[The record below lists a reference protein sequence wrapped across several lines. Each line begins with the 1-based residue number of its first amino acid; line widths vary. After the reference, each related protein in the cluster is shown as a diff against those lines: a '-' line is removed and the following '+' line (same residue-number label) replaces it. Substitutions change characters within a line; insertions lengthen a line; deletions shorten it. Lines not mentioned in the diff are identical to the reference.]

1 MTIKKEEVVSLGI
14 VLKTHPYKESDSLV
28 TVYFKDYG
36 KMTLIA
42 RGVKK
47 LKSKNA
53 SACQSLTL
61 SEFTFIPRNGLST
74 MIKAS
79 SVDFYRYIKEN
90 LELEAYASYFM
101 EFVLKNEEDN
111 QPDLEIFDTLKKSL
125 DALNHGYP
133 YPLVYL
139 LYNAFILKRC
149 GMALQVDGCVRC
161 LRQDHIAGISLEDGG
176 FVCHD
181 CLSLHDKQL
190 DKVTLK
196 AFRHINKLTIDSI
209 DQLKVPDESID
220 LLLEIMDYYVD
231 EMTGILFKTKK
242 MIQSLSKI

>member
-1 MTIKKEEVVSLGI
+1 MENVKFF
-14 VLKTHPYKESDSLV
+14 PDYKEVFIDERLKY
-28 TVYFKDYG
+28 YFKPICTIGKYHFLTIDGIFCIRNYKFAENDYFG
-36 KMTLIA
+36 F
-42 RGVKK
+42 K
-47 LKSKNA
+47 LKDGKY
-53 SACQSLTL
+53 
-61 SEFTFIPRNGLST
+61 EFLG
-74 MIKAS
+74 
-79 SVDFYRYIKEN
+79 N
-90 LELEAYASYFM
+90 L
-101 EFVLKNEEDN
+101 D
-111 QPDLEIFDTLKKSL
+111 
-125 DALNHGYP
+125 
-133 YPLVYL
+133 
-139 LYNAFILKRC
+139 
-149 GMALQVDGCVRC
+149 C

-220 LLLEIMDYYVD
+220 LLMEIMDYYVD

>member
-79 SVDFYRYIKEN
+79 SFDFYRYIKEN

-220 LLLEIMDYYVD
+220 LLMEIMDYYVD

>member
-14 VLKTHPYKESDSLV
+14 VLKTQAYKESDSLV

-61 SEFTFIPRNGLST
+61 SEFTFIPRVGLST
-74 MIKAS
+74 MIKAH

-90 LELEAYASYFM
+90 LELEAYASYLM

-111 QPDLEIFDTLKKSL
+111 QPDIEIFEMLKKSL
-125 DALNHGYP
+125 DALNQGYP
-133 YPLVYL
+133 YQLVYL

-161 LRQDHIAGISLEDGG
+161 LRQDRIAGISLEDGG
-176 FVCHD
+176 FVCQD
-181 CLSLHDKQL
+181 CLSMHDKQL
-190 DKVTLK
+190 NKETLK
-196 AFRHINKLTIDSI
+196 AFRHINKLSIDDI
-209 DQLKVPDESID
+209 DQLKIPEES
-220 LLLEIMDYYVD
+220 LEILIEVMDYYVD

-242 MIQSLSKI
+242 MIQSLAKL

>member
-1 MTIKKEEVVSLGI
+1 MKMTIKKEEVVSLGI

-125 DALNHGYP
+125 
-133 YPLVYL
+133 
-139 LYNAFILKRC
+139 YNAFILKRC

-220 LLLEIMDYYVD
+220 LLMEIMDYYVD
-231 EMTGILFKTKK
+231 
-242 MIQSLSKI
+242 

>member
-149 GMALQVDGCVRC
+149 GMALQVDGCVR
-161 LRQDHIAGISLEDGG
+161 

-220 LLLEIMDYYVD
+220 LLMEIMDYYVD

>member
-28 TVYFKDYG
+28 TVYLKIMENDFDCSG
-36 KMTLIA
+36 C
-42 RGVKK
+42 KK

-111 QPDLEIFDTLKKSL
+111 QPDLEIFDTLK
-125 DALNHGYP
+125 NHWM
-133 YPLVYL
+133 L
-139 LYNAFILKRC
+139 
-149 GMALQVDGCVRC
+149 
-161 LRQDHIAGISLEDGG
+161 
-176 FVCHD
+176 
-181 CLSLHDKQL
+181 
-190 DKVTLK
+190 
-196 AFRHINKLTIDSI
+196 
-209 DQLKVPDESID
+209 
-220 LLLEIMDYYVD
+220 
-231 EMTGILFKTKK
+231 
-242 MIQSLSKI
+242 

>member
-125 DALNHGYP
+125 VLAKSYC
-133 YPLVYL
+133 
-139 LYNAFILKRC
+139 R
-149 GMALQVDGCVRC
+149 
-161 LRQDHIAGISLEDGG
+161 
-176 FVCHD
+176 
-181 CLSLHDKQL
+181 
-190 DKVTLK
+190 
-196 AFRHINKLTIDSI
+196 
-209 DQLKVPDESID
+209 
-220 LLLEIMDYYVD
+220 LLLV
-231 EMTGILFKTKK
+231 TGSVRVGSNHATWLRVSTIANVPCRSNTCKRPCSGFKSCFTLARLRGLKK
-242 MIQSLSKI
+242 ASSPCTD

>member
-101 EFVLKNEEDN
+101 EFVLK
-111 QPDLEIFDTLKKSL
+111 K
-125 DALNHGYP
+125 
-133 YPLVYL
+133 
-139 LYNAFILKRC
+139 
-149 GMALQVDGCVRC
+149 
-161 LRQDHIAGISLEDGG
+161 
-176 FVCHD
+176 
-181 CLSLHDKQL
+181 
-190 DKVTLK
+190 
-196 AFRHINKLTIDSI
+196 
-209 DQLKVPDESID
+209 
-220 LLLEIMDYYVD
+220 
-231 EMTGILFKTKK
+231 
-242 MIQSLSKI
+242 

>member
-139 LYNAFILKRC
+139 LYNAFICLC
-149 GMALQVDGCVRC
+149 C
-161 LRQDHIAGISLEDGG
+161 LRQVHIAGISLEDGG

-181 CLSLHDKQL
+181 CFSLHDKQL

-220 LLLEIMDYYVD
+220 LLMEIMDYYVD